1 MRAAWAA
8 TSSRDGAVLIVVRH
22 GRTAANASGLLLG
35 RRLDPGLDELGRRQ
49 AATLAE
55 VVAGDA
61 RVVSSPLRRAR
72 EMADVL
78 GLPVEVDERWAEVD
92 YGELDG
98 TPLAEIGADTWAR
111 WRSDLDHAPPGG
123 ESLRALGARIRPAC
137 EDLLAEAAEHDVV
150 VVSHVSPIKAAV
162 AWALGVGDDVAW
174 RMWCAPV
181 SVTRIAAGHRGPSL
195 HGYND
200 VSHLAGLEGPPRA

>member
-1 MRAAWAA
+1 
-8 TSSRDGAVLIVVRH
+8 VLIVVRH

-49 AATLAE
+49 AAALGAALAG
-55 VVAGDA
+55 AS

-72 EMADVL
+72 ETAEAL
-78 GLPVEVDERWAEVD
+78 GGAVSVDERWAEVD

-98 TPLAEIGADTWAR
+98 MPLADVPAETWAR
-111 WRSDLDHAPPGG
+111 WRADPDHTPPGG
-123 ESLRALGARIRPAC
+123 ESLRQLAARVRPAC
-137 EDLLAEAAEHDVV
+137 DELLAEAAEADIVV
-150 VVSHVSPIKAAV
+150 VTHVSPVKAAV

-174 RMWCAPV
+174 RMWCAPA
-181 SVTRIAAGHRGPSL
+181 SITRIGTSRGEPSL

-200 VSHLAGLEGPPRA
+200 VSHLAGLEGGHAAGRS